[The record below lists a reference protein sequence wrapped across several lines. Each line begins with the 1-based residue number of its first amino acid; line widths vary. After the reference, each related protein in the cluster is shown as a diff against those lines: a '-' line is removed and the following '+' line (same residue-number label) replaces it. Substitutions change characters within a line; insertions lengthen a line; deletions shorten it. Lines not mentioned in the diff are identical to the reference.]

1 MPKRQDHSDGTF
13 LLVRTSR
20 DVTIERLT
28 ADQDLWQRAAS
39 GDGDAF
45 AEVYRR
51 YADRIYGYCFRRT
64 ASWSTAQDLTS
75 VVFLEAWRRRGDVT
89 FDADGSVV
97 AWLFG
102 VANNVVRN
110 SQRSLRRHQLAIQR
124 LPEPLAEPDFADA
137 ATARLDDEERMA
149 RVLTALGRLGAGD
162 RELLAMSAWSGLDQ
176 HQIAEVLGVPVG
188 TVKSRLSRARER
200 LRRLTDPVETAPFPP
215 LSRTSNGEAPR

>member
-1 MPKRQDHSDGTF
+1 M
-13 LLVRTSR
+13 
-20 DVTIERLT
+20 TIDRSL
-28 ADQDLWQRAAS
+28 ADRDLWRRAAS

-75 VVFLEAWRRRGDVT
+75 VVFLEAWRKRGDVA
-89 FDADGSVV
+89 FDADGSVI

-102 VANNVVRN
+102 IANNVVRN
-110 SQRSLRRHQLAIQR
+110 SQRSMRRHQLALQR
-124 LPEPLAEPDFADA
+124 LPEPSAEPDFADA
-137 ATARLDDEERMA
+137 AAARLDDEERMA
-149 RVLTALGRLGAGD
+149 RVLSALARLSDSD

-176 HQIAEVLGVPVG
+176 HQIAEALQVPIG

-200 LRRLTDPVETAPFPP
+200 LRRLSEPVERAPVPA
-215 LSRTSNGEAPR
+215 LSKTSNGEAPR